1 MVGVI
6 TFGAKTHSARHTI
19 RRRFNAVLHISGQV
33 NGSTTINGRTNKR
46 RYSWA
51 SLQLGDVTTERH
63 YRWAPLQL
71 GVATTG
77 AVTTGCHYNWVPLPL
92 GPLFTRKIYLGSKI
106 FDQKFFDPQ
115 NFLRPEIFLT

>member
-6 TFGAKTHSARHTI
+6 TFGAKTHSARHNSARHTI

-77 AVTTGCHYNWVPLPL
+77 AVTTGCRYHSAHYSQGKFIWAPKFLTKNSLTP
-92 GPLFTRKIYLGSKI
+92 KI
-106 FDQKFFDPQ
+106 F
-115 NFLRPEIFLT
+115 